1 MIFGKNNASKFP
13 ELISFEY
20 KLSRKWNE
28 YVLDHFFPFIFG
40 DERNE
45 MKKKI
50 KSRKKKKQNKTP
62 TYK

>member
-1 MIFGKNNASKFP
+1 MIFDRNNASKFP
-13 ELISFEY
+13 EIISFEY
-20 KLSRKWNE
+20 
-28 YVLDHFFPFIFG
+28 DHFFPFIFG

-50 KSRKKKKQNKTP
+50 KSRKKKQQNKTP